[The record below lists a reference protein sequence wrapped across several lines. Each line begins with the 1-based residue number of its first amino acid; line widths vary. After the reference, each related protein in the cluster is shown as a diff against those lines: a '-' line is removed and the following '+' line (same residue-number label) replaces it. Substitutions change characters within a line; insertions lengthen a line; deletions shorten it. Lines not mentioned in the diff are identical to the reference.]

1 MCAKEK
7 GSLLEEQLDDLLCG
21 AAAAEVRWEVHKENL
36 LEAHNVIS
44 FNTEI
49 KRNKV
54 AKSSTINAETSNA
67 ETSKDA
73 P

>member
-1 MCAKEK
+1 M
-7 GSLLEEQLDDLLCG
+7 GG
-21 AAAAEVRWEVHKENL
+21 AQGDP

-44 FNTEI
+44 FNTVI
-49 KRNKV
+49 KRNKA
-54 AKSSTINAETSNA
+54 AKSSTINAEASNA